1 MEMEMIT
8 QLLSVKEIEQ
18 SLGLGHTKTSE
29 LIRTGEIQSI
39 KIGRSRRSTPEW
51 ISEFI
56 QRKLKEQAA

>member
-1 MEMEMIT
+1 MNA

-18 SLGLGHTKTSE
+18 SLGLGHTKTAE

-56 QRKLKEQAA
+56 QRKLEEQHA